1 MASLQPASVLL
12 LLLADLDNEC
22 WNEPSD
28 IRTGVL
34 QRLKAICQ
42 EKLGRDKSPPTFRA
56 FCQVADIP
64 KLEKM
69 IKKTESVDSD
79 IAQLILEPTILFCT
93 SIINRWLQRI
103 SFTKSSNPGTSHPE
117 CSDTATLNVGN
128 IFINPLEFADGST
141 VQEARQSPV
150 HSNGMGVTE
159 AAHIYP
165 NGLLK
170 ASTREPDAVER
181 FWYIMKVFWDDDRV
195 QRWKSGDFCDGRFA
209 LRPMQIDDSRTIKVQ
224 LFWQKG
230 LSNPLARVD
239 LLMKPESSR
248 GLYGCKG
255 HSLAV
260 FTGTYKENGEPIYRA
275 IASGD
280 AFTISTNDPETMPLP
295 SQALPEMQWYLQ
307 RIAGMGGAAEMVEG
321 NSDYDGAVQRTRRIY
336 DWLGISPR

>member
-93 SIINRWLQRI
+93 SIINRL
-103 SFTKSSNPGTSHPE
+103 
-117 CSDTATLNVGN
+117 
-128 IFINPLEFADGST
+128 
-141 VQEARQSPV
+141 QEARQSPV